1 MSREVSGRVN
11 LTNLTKYYV
20 TKENMDKVGEV
31 FTPGKLVTCAVER
44 LENSKRIFLILLNLY
59 LRAKEKKLHLTFSF
73 NLKFKK
79 R

>member
-44 LENSKRIFLILLNLY
+44 LENSKSILKVIIEVISERKGKKNCIKHFL
-59 LRAKEKKLHLTFSF
+59 ET
-73 NLKFKK
+73 
-79 R
+79 